1 MLLANHEGL
10 YLNIN
15 MLYFCNKPWSS
26 ERWYVKKQWCEIM
39 IRSQNKLWKVK
50 PRYTRMYWESIFYY
64 NVSYFTVA
72 PMFANLTSRTREHNT
87 CFCCYNIFIYVI
99 IPYPN
104 KCTNSHLLTRASFQI
119 KHSLK
124 VCVNILIQ
132 IREAELCMGNI
143 QVKFGSI

>member
-1 MLLANHEGL
+1 MPLINHAVL
-10 YLNIN
+10 YLTIKL
-15 MLYFCNKPWSS
+15 LYFFNKPLSG
-26 ERWYVKKQWCEIM
+26 ERWYVKKHWCEIM
-39 IRSQNKLWKVK
+39 IWSQNKLWKVK

-64 NVSYFTVA
+64 MVSYFQLVFV
-72 PMFANLTSRTREHNT
+72 FANLRWRTREHNT
-87 CFCCYNIFIYVI
+87 CICCCNIFMYVI

-104 KCTNSHLLTRASFQI
+104 KCTKLHLLTRASFQI

-132 IREAELCMGNI
+132 IRETEMCMGNI